1 MTPTAEVRVFTQ
13 YNRAP
18 LTAAASETIKLG
30 AGDLFHIDSYPNTA
44 PFRVEL
50 CQPAQSVS
58 V

>member
-18 LTAAASETIKLG
+18 LTAAAGETITLG

-50 CQPAQSVS
+50 CPPVNAA
-58 V
+58 